1 MRNAGAA
8 SRTAWRS
15 STRCAGDGAAE
26 PSSAASMTERSSRGG
41 SGAIAGEQTRSPAG
55 ILGGRRNGRVRK
67 GFKTL
72 VGEHGASGF
81 LGGAQGNPAESAVG
95 CSSRQTRDE
104 RGRVAK
110 TRRRLWHLRIW
121 AVQKFGRL
129 ACWTRAVQ
137 NALIP
142 SFLAKESFY

>member
-55 ILGGRRNGRVRK
+55 TLGGVGGMGGYGRD
-67 GFKTL
+67 FKTL
-72 VGEHGASGF
+72 VSEHGAGGLLGFSGG
-81 LGGAQGNPAESAVG
+81 LRE
-95 CSSRQTRDE
+95 
-104 RGRVAK
+104 
-110 TRRRLWHLRIW
+110 TRRSP
-121 AVQKFGRL
+121 Q
-129 ACWTRAVQ
+129 
-137 NALIP
+137 
-142 SFLAKESFY
+142 